1 MKRDTIGKIS
11 SELLNKTVETRDP
24 IALEREMHKDYEQN
38 IYECIERGKKDITTG
53 DFFIV
58 LETKK
63 ERLLEN
69 VIRYYFLY
77 RKTCPTPTTA
87 QTVYH
92 YHRSED
98 RIEFLWVVP
107 SKDTCELFKRHVLE
121 IAPDER
127 LLLKY
132 VLDYYDDTLL
142 RLAKKLN
149 GEKDDSPL
157 LNN

>member
-1 MKRDTIGKIS
+1 MKRDTVGKIS
-11 SELLNKTVETRDP
+11 SKLLNQKFDTRDP
-24 IALEREMHKDYEQN
+24 IELERELHKDYEQN
-38 IYECIERGKKDITTG
+38 IYECLERGKKDITTG

-69 VIRYYFLY
+69 VVRNYFFY
-77 RKTCPTPTTA
+77 RKTCPTPNTD

-98 RIEFLWVVP
+98 HIEFLWVIP
-107 SKDTCELFKRHVLE
+107 SKDTCELFRNHVLE
-121 IAPDER
+121 IAPNER
-127 LLLKY
+127 VLLKY
-132 VLDYYDDTLL
+132 VLDYYDGTLL

-149 GEKDDSPL
+149 GEKDDSVL
-157 LNN
+157 LND